1 MPTAS
6 NGVVYAMYGD
16 LAYVQSFYLLSG
28 SQKPT
33 TESEK
38 SCFTEN

>member
-6 NGVVYAMYGD
+6 NCVVYAMYGD
-16 LAYVQSFYLLSG
+16 LAYAQSFYLLSG
-28 SQKPT
+28 LQKPT
-33 TESEK
+33 SESDK